1 VPPLYLSVTTTRSL
15 RIMLCNRFDG
25 RTGNAGV
32 VGRAAPRQ
40 FSVEE
45 VLRFDLPA
53 FLSSSICAVAGVTI
67 GSFTRLS

>member
-1 VPPLYLSVTTTRSL
+1 
-15 RIMLCNRFDG
+15 MLCNRFDG

-45 VLRFDLPA
+45 VLRFEFA
-53 FLSSSICAVAGVTI
+53 GFLKFFHLR
-67 GSFTRLS
+67 GSRRYDRLVHQIELRFSLGTPL